1 MYLLGID
8 FETTGLSPE
17 TDQIIEVGAVVWDA
31 EQKKPVEMFSKLVQV
46 TNLPLA
52 PKIIELTGITDEHL
66 KNFGVPLVDVLEELG
81 HLANKC
87 DYLVGH
93 NALGFDRKFLNN
105 ACDQLGKPRF
115 NQRWIDTTIDINFP
129 QEIKTRKLTYLAA
142 DHHFISPAAH
152 RAAFDVM
159 TMFQLV
165 SRYDIHEICDRASSD
180 LVQVIA
186 RVSFENKNLASE
198 NGFRWD
204 PNQRTWSKSM
214 RKYDID
220 KSKFPFDIQIN
231 ETTLD

>member
-8 FETTGLSPE
+8 FETTGLNPE
-17 TDQIIEVGAVVWDA
+17 SDQIIEVGAVVWDA

-46 TNLPLA
+46 TKLPLE

-66 KNFGVPLVDVLEELG
+66 KSFGVPLAGVLDELSL
-81 HLANKC
+81 LAAKC

-93 NALGFDRKFLNN
+93 NALGFDRKFLNK
-105 ACDQLGKPRF
+105 ACQQLGKPLF
-115 NQRWIDTTIDINFP
+115 QQRWIDTTIDINFP

-142 DHHFISPAAH
+142 DHHFMSPAAH

-159 TMFQLV
+159 TMFQIV
-165 SRYDIHEICDRASSD
+165 ARYDIQEICDRASSD
-180 LVQVIA
+180 LVNVIA
-186 RVSFENKNLASE
+186 RVSYENKNQASE

-214 RKYDID
+214 RKYDLD
-220 KSKFPFDIQIN
+220 KANFPFDIQIS
-231 ETTLD
+231 ETTLT